1 MGSCTISD
9 VDPALGWKTPGWFEH
24 FLPKSGRFQCDGFQ
38 LGPFLT
44 KANANEKL
52 PRNSTAYQFST
63 STYNAVETDGTFR
76 HCQRKPFG
84 FWLLFLFY
92 FDGIFNLFP

>member
-63 STYNAVETDGTFR
+63 SIYNAVETDGTFR

-84 FWLLFLFY
+84 FWLLFLF
-92 FDGIFNLFP
+92 LF